1 MVRPA
6 DVVQLAVFVGLSI
19 VPAYSCLLPSRPKS
33 EAPSIVLRHGILEI
47 FIRLPSNLAQI
58 KVVSFLTLNRNLFE
72 STLEKNSAR
81 YPANDNNPDKSL
93 HVFFSAKTPLR
104 NAPNRRSW
112 NALLPFDF
120 VRTVQVG
127 YAEHFDCRWAPPQ
140 FRCFP
145 KFRRAN
151 WSRTAAAFRTFCH
164 ASEIN
169 FLQQLVHACP
179 GPILPGK
186 LNKRCELQVF
196 SWRKTI
202 YIVR

>member
-1 MVRPA
+1 MLMVRPA

-93 HVFFSAKTPLR
+93 HVFFQ
-104 NAPNRRSW
+104 RRPRF
-112 NALLPFDF
+112 AMRQTDDREMPFSLSISY
-120 VRTVQVG
+120 G
-127 YAEHFDCRWAPPQ
+127 L
-140 FRCFP
+140 FR
-145 KFRRAN
+145 
-151 WSRTAAAFRTFCH
+151 
-164 ASEIN
+164 
-169 FLQQLVHACP
+169 
-179 GPILPGK
+179 
-186 LNKRCELQVF
+186 
-196 SWRKTI
+196 
-202 YIVR
+202 